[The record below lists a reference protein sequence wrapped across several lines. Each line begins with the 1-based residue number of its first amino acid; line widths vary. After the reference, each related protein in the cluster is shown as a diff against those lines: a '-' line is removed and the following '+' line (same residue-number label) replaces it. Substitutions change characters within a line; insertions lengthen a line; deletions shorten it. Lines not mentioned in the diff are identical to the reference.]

1 MAKRESLN
9 KVIDIYFILLKIL
22 FIYLEREHEQGE
34 GQKKRERE
42 SQADS
47 VHAKCGADVEL
58 DLRIPRSSSEPK
70 PRSWMH
76 NWLGHAGAPVVI
88 DYLNIS
94 KKNTK
99 LKLF

>member
-47 VHAKCGADVEL
+47 VPEVGSTS
-58 DLRIPRSSSEPK
+58 RP
-70 PRSWMH
+70 
-76 NWLGHAGAPVVI
+76 
-88 DYLNIS
+88 
-94 KKNTK
+94 
-99 LKLF
+99 